1 MNHLKSRIRNKENVR
16 KTYFAFKLIFLV
28 ILEVFYAGNTLISP
42 FLVQYEILNHVIR
55 ALIFLLSTNLIFS
68 LGRIITLR
76 IYLQQREETKV
87 QPNFVVGI
95 DRIEFL
101 LNLLAILISLMLAF
115 GIRPLEFLT
124 SITIVAAA
132 IALLTKDYITNIVN
146 GLIMMFSDQLEI
158 GDKVQIGMHT
168 GFIRDITLI
177 NLVFKNDAGEIIL
190 IPNTMALTT
199 DVVNYS
205 KNNTHQLIFDAELSF
220 KKELHLTELERV
232 LEVILEQYALVV
244 QKEGAQLTLLDRKI
258 DTVSIRYQ
266 FPIKSGEKET
276 ELQVKK
282 SINQAL
288 IDWQYAVQKGELL

>member
-124 SITIVAAA
+124 SIPIVAAA

-158 GDKVQIGMHT
+158 GDKVQIGRHT

-177 NLVFKNDAGEIIL
+177 NLVLKNDAGEIIL

>member
-158 GDKVQIGMHT
+158 GDKVQIGRHT

-177 NLVFKNDAGEIIL
+177 NLVLKNDAGEIIL

-244 QKEGAQLTLLDRKI
+244 QKEGAQLTLLGRKI

>member
-158 GDKVQIGMHT
+158 GDKVQIGRHT

-177 NLVFKNDAGEIIL
+177 NLVLKNDAGEIIL

-205 KNNTHQLIFDAELSF
+205 KNNTHQLIFDAELSI
-220 KKELHLTELERV
+220 KNELHLTELERF

-258 DTVSIRYQ
+258 DMVSIRYQ

>member
-1 MNHLKSRIRNKENVR
+1 MNHLKSSIRNKENVR

-28 ILEVFYAGNTLISP
+28 ILEVFYAGNTVISP
-42 FLVQYEILNHVIR
+42 FLVQYELLNHVIR
-55 ALIFLLSTNLIFS
+55 ALIFLLSANLIFS

-115 GIRPLEFLT
+115 GIRPMEFLT

-158 GDKVQIGMHT
+158 GDKVQIGRHT

-177 NLVFKNDAGEIIL
+177 NLVLKNDAGEIIL

-220 KKELHLTELERV
+220 KNELHLTELERA

-244 QKEGAQLTLLDRKI
+244 QKEGAQLTLLDQKI
-258 DTVSIRYQ
+258 DTVTIRYQ

>member
-1 MNHLKSRIRNKENVR
+1 IRNKENVR

-158 GDKVQIGMHT
+158 GDKVQIGRHT

-177 NLVFKNDAGEIIL
+177 NLVLKNDAGEIIL

>member
-1 MNHLKSRIRNKENVR
+1 MNHLKSSIRNKENVR

-28 ILEVFYAGNTLISP
+28 ILEVFYAGNTVISP
-42 FLVQYEILNHVIR
+42 FLVQYELLNHVIR
-55 ALIFLLSTNLIFS
+55 ALIFLLSANLIFS

-115 GIRPLEFLT
+115 GIRPMEFLT

-158 GDKVQIGMHT
+158 GDKVQIGRHT

-177 NLVFKNDAGEIIL
+177 NLVLKNDAGEIIL

-220 KKELHLTELERV
+220 KNELHLTELERA
-232 LEVILEQYALVV
+232 LEVILEQYAMVV
-244 QKEGAQLTLLDRKI
+244 QKEGAQLTLLDQKI
-258 DTVSIRYQ
+258 DTVTIRYQ

>member
-124 SITIVAAA
+124 SITIVAVA

-158 GDKVQIGMHT
+158 GDKVQIGRHT

-177 NLVFKNDAGEIIL
+177 NLVLKNDAGEIIL

>member
-158 GDKVQIGMHT
+158 GDKVQIGRHT

-177 NLVFKNDAGEIIL
+177 NLVLKNDAGEIIL

-244 QKEGAQLTLLDRKI
+244 LKEGAQLTLLDRKI